1 MASSWLVQLSGDS
14 KSAEIKDKFSEHY
27 EQIVIDVS
35 KVESLPKNPHSLNH
49 AKGLLKVQSKLYEKM
64 KAIFKDSAWAVK
76 DEYYEPQS
84 KKSRMSTTDSP

>member
-35 KVESLPKNPHSLNH
+35 KVESLPKNPYSLNH

-64 KAIFKDSAWAVK
+64 NAIFKDSAWAVK

-84 KKSRMSTTDSP
+84 KKSRLDSP

>member
-35 KVESLPKNPHSLNH
+35 KVESLPKTPYSLNH
-49 AKGLLKVQSKLYEKM
+49 AKGLLQVQGKLYEKM
-64 KAIFKDSAWAVK
+64 NAIFKDSVWAVK
-76 DEYYEPQS
+76 HEYYEPQS
-84 KKSRMSTTDSP
+84 KKSRLDSP